1 MRLIGKTWRQ
11 RSSRCA
17 LPWPV
22 IAPRQ
27 DVRDYFDLHHTPDD
41 TLDKIDP
48 KALDQNVAARAA
60 ILWVAASANT
70 GFTSPA
76 ARINL
81 SQIGKQ
87 IGDVDEGERHRAV
100 GHAIG
105 QEPMLAVFQRAA
117 GVDHVRQLTFTI

>member
-17 LPWPV
+17 LPLPV

-27 DVRDYFDLHHTPDD
+27 DGRDYFNLHHTPDD
-41 TLDKIDP
+41 TLDKIDR

-60 ILWVAASANT
+60 ILWVAAIANN

-76 ARINL
+76 ARINPSPL
-81 SQIGKQ
+81 GKK
-87 IGDVDEGERHRAV
+87 ISAVAEGERHRVV
-100 GHAIG
+100 GQDIG
-105 QEPMLAVFQRAA
+105 QERLIDV
-117 GVDHVRQLTFTI
+117 I

>member
-27 DVRDYFDLHHTPDD
+27 DGRDYFDLHHTPDD

-81 SQIGKQ
+81 SQIGRSEEHTSELQSLMRISYALFCLKKKK
-87 IGDVDEGERHRAV
+87 
-100 GHAIG
+100 
-105 QEPMLAVFQRAA
+105 
-117 GVDHVRQLTFTI
+117 